1 MTSPETKSSRTP
13 EFNAGTFTISH
24 FSDSPEGFE
33 FATKEAIGRT
43 VSYEGDEKLVL
54 NEDQKSRLGGVID
67 PETEKPIGGA
77 MRREMGF
84 NGVAPV
90 IEARQAWREAMQS
103 DDEAETTR
111 LHDEFLRVRGE
122 YIGRGKKI
130 GLRAVELTGNTLQ
143 ADVQLVPYP
152 VYNVL
157 ASPDAAPEVEKLSS
171 AAGVAMVVETSDHR
185 LVIQHRGVK
194 KQKITEPGMTRG
206 NGTYADIPGASVAGM
221 IDASLSTDS
230 DRLPGT
236 PDPVDTDFLKAN
248 ILKETSE
255 ELGIAPNDIEGL
267 RIVGLAQDHYK
278 PHDEVLFLS
287 TLKLTASELREASR
301 KSNRNKNLADA
312 DFEEKF
318 FDIEGSPE
326 AIETLL
332 TDVKCPL
339 PPTHAAAMVA
349 AGYSMMVR
357 ENSPEAAHIWRERM
371 QQEVRRNYEEIDQT
385 VAAYYGTY
393 TEMFDHVPERYW
405 GQEEPPARNPDGY
418 SPAYTPE
425 EQGLPTLE
433 DEMIRTGLMPETRTE
448 AKKGRTYDVDGVLTD
463 PREKTV
469 VHEEIFDE
477 IIAQLERGEPVCFN
491 TGRSDAWVMDRVVSG
506 MLERIQ
512 DKNIL
517 RDLIIVG
524 EKGGTWT
531 TFNREGEPVHSAVET
546 ISVPTDLKE
555 RVRTLISEKYSD
567 VMFFDESKETMIS
580 VEMVDGYNLTAFT
593 ERQREFVT
601 DIQAL
606 LKETK
611 ADSIYRVD
619 PTTIATDIESP
630 NVGKALGSDRFI
642 EFLKIRGIK
651 VESFEAFGD
660 SGSDAAMAD
669 ELARRGQQ
677 VELVYV
683 GNNPD
688 SVQRRADYPMHQV
701 DGSSFSAATLAYLQQ

>member
-1 MTSPETKSSRTP
+1 MTSPETKKSPTP
-13 EFNAGTFTISH
+13 EFDAGTFTISH

-33 FATKEAIGRT
+33 FATKESIGRT
-43 VSYEGDEKLVL
+43 GALEANESLAL
-54 NEDQKSRLGGVID
+54 SEDQKARLGG
-67 PETEKPIGGA
+67 A
-77 MRREMGF
+77 MKREQGF
-84 NGVAPV
+84 NNVTPV
-90 IEARQAWREAMQS
+90 LEARSAWREAVRS
-103 DDEAETTR
+103 GDDAEAAR
-111 LHDEFLRVRGE
+111 LAGEFYRVRDD

-143 ADVQLVPYP
+143 ADVQLVSYP
-152 VYNVL
+152 VYNLL

-221 IDASLSTDS
+221 VDASLSTDG

-248 ILKETSE
+248 ILKETGE
-255 ELGIAPNDIEGL
+255 ELGIAPSDIEGL

-301 KSNRNKNLADA
+301 QSNRNKNLADA

-318 FDIEGSPE
+318 FDIEGSPD

-332 TDVKCPL
+332 TDIKCPL

-349 AGYSMMVR
+349 AGYSMVVR
-357 ENSPEAAHIWRERM
+357 ESGPEAAHAWRERM
-371 QQEVRRNYEEIDQT
+371 QEEVRRNYEEIDQT
-385 VAAYYGTY
+385 VAAYYSKY
-393 TEMFDHVPERYW
+393 PEMLDHIPERYW
-405 GQEEPPARNPDGY
+405 GQKPPARSLEGY

-433 DEMIRTGLMPETRTE
+433 DEMIRTGLMPETRTL
-448 AKKGRTYDVDGVLTD
+448 ARKGRAFDVDGVLTD
-463 PREKTV
+463 PREKIV
-469 VHEEIFDE
+469 VHEEIFEE
-477 IIAQLERGEPVCFN
+477 IIGQLERGEPVCFN
-491 TGRSDAWVMDRVVSG
+491 TGRSDSWVMDRVVRTI
-506 MLERIQ
+506 LEKVE

-517 RDLIIVG
+517 RNLIIVG

-531 TFNREGEPVHSAVET
+531 TFSAEGEPVHAAVET
-546 ISVPTDLKE
+546 ISVPDALKDG
-555 RVRTLISEKYSD
+555 VRTLINEKYAD

-580 VEMVDGYNLTAFT
+580 VEMVDGYDLAAFT
-593 ERQREFVT
+593 ERQKEFVKDVET
-601 DIQAL
+601 L
-606 LKETK
+606 LKETGTDK
-611 ADSIYRVD
+611 IYRID
-619 PTTIATDIESP
+619 PTTIATDVESP
-630 NVGKALGSDRFI
+630 NVSKALGSDRFI
-642 EFLKIRGIK
+642 EFLKSRGIK
-651 VESFEAFGD
+651 VESFETFGD
-660 SGSDAAMAD
+660 SPSDAAMAD
-669 ELARRGQQ
+669 ELARRGQE

-683 GNNPD
+683 GNNPG
-688 SVQRRADYPMHQV
+688 SVQRRADYPVHEV
-701 DGSSFSAATLAYLQQ
+701 AGFSAGTAAFLRR

>member
-1 MTSPETKSSRTP
+1 MTSPETNSSHAP

-24 FSDSPEGFE
+24 FSDNPEGFE

-43 VSYEGDEKLVL
+43 GSFENGEELVL
-54 NEDQKSRLGGVID
+54 EEDQRSRLGGAID
-67 PETEKPIGGA
+67 LETQRPTGGA

-84 NGVAPV
+84 NGVTPV
-90 IEARQAWREAMQS
+90 VEARQAWRESMQG
-103 DDEAETTR
+103 DDEAETAR

-130 GLRAVELTGNTLQ
+130 GFRAIELANGNTLQ

-152 VYNVL
+152 VYNTL
-157 ASPDAAPEVEKLSS
+157 SSPEATPEVEKLS
-171 AAGVAMVVETSDHR
+171 AASGVAMVVETSDHR

-206 NGTYADIPGASVAGM
+206 NASYADIPGASVAGM
-221 IDASLSTDS
+221 IDASLSVDS

-236 PDPVDTDFLKAN
+236 PDPVDTDFLKSN

-255 ELGIAPNDIEGL
+255 ELGIAPDDVEGL

-287 TLKLTASELREASR
+287 TLKLTSAELREASR
-301 KSNRNKNLADA
+301 TSNRNKNLADA

-318 FDIEGSPE
+318 FDIEGSPR

-349 AGYSMMVR
+349 AGYSMVVR
-357 ENSPEAAHIWRERM
+357 ESGPEAAHIWRERM
-371 QQEVRRNYEEIDQT
+371 QEEVRRNYEEIDRT
-385 VAAYYGTY
+385 VAAYYDTY
-393 TEMFDHVPERYW
+393 TEMRDHVPERYW
-405 GQEEPPARNPDGY
+405 GQDEPPARNRDGY

-433 DEMIRTGLMPETRTE
+433 DEMIRTGLMPETRTRT
-448 AKKGRTYDVDGVLTD
+448 KKGRTYDVDGVLTD
-463 PREKTV
+463 PQEKIV
-469 VHEEIFDE
+469 IHEEILDE
-477 IIAQLERGEPVCFN
+477 IIAQLERDEPVCFN
-491 TGRSDAWVMDRVVSG
+491 TGRSDAWVMDRVVTT
-506 MLERIQ
+506 MLEKIQ
-512 DKNIL
+512 DKDIL
-517 RDLIIVG
+517 RNLIIVG

-531 TFNREGEPVHSAVET
+531 TFNQEGEPAHSAVET
-546 ISVPTDLKE
+546 ISVPAELKD
-555 RVRTLISEKYSD
+555 RVRALIGEKYSD

-580 VEMVDGYNLTAFT
+580 VEMVDGYNLTAFAG
-593 ERQREFVT
+593 RQKEFAADV
-601 DIQAL
+601 QVL
-606 LKETK
+606 LEETK
-611 ADSIYRVD
+611 TDSLYRVD
-619 PTTIATDIESP
+619 STTIATDIESP

-642 EFLKIRGIK
+642 EFLRIRGIK
-651 VESFEAFGD
+651 VESFEAYGD

-669 ELARRGQQ
+669 ELARRGQH
-677 VELVYV
+677 VDFFYV
-683 GNNPD
+683 GNDPE
-688 SVQRRADYPMHQV
+688 SVKPRADYQV
-701 DGSSFSAATLAYLQQ
+701 HETAGFSAGTLASLRQ